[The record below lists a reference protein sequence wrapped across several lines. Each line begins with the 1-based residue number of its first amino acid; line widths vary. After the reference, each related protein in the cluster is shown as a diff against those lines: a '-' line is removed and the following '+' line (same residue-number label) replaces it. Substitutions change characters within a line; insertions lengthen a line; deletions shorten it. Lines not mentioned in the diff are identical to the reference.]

1 MPTHDVRCSAC
12 GWKKADVFV
21 RIESMP
27 YCEDCGV
34 VTVVDWS
41 HGRAPSVRGHGY
53 GSFTSIDMGALGKA
67 ETKEDYDRAVATIQ
81 QRFPGRRV
89 ELVSETKA
97 QKQERIDALRQRSY
111 ERKKQVGVDESM
123 LRERDTEVKAKRAE
137 TVIAAEKKNVAP
149 PAPPKPAMPGGM

>member
-53 GSFTSIDMGALGKA
+53 GSFTSIDMGTLGKA

-97 QKQERIDALRQRSY
+97 QTQERVDALRQRSY
-111 ERKKQVGVDESM
+111 ERKKLAGVDDGM

-137 TVIAAEKKNVAP
+137 TVVAAERKNVAP

>member
-21 RIESMP
+21 RIEAMP
-27 YCEDCGV
+27 FCEDCGV

-53 GSFTSIDMGALGKA
+53 GSFTAIDMGVLGKA

-81 QRFPGRRV
+81 ERFPGRRV
-89 ELVSETKA
+89 ELMSETKA
-97 QKQERIDALRQRSY
+97 QKQERLDSFRQRSY
-111 ERKKQVGVDESM
+111 ESKKKAGVDDRII
-123 LRERDTEVKAKRAE
+123 REQKEEVKAKRAE
-137 TVIAAEKKNVAP
+137 TVVAAEKKNLAP
-149 PAPPKPAMPGGM
+149 PPKPKPAMPGGV

>member
-21 RIESMP
+21 RIEAMP
-27 YCEDCGV
+27 FCDDCGV

-53 GSFTSIDMGALGKA
+53 GSFTAIDMGALGKA

-89 ELVSETKA
+89 ELVSETQA

-111 ERKKQVGVDESM
+111 ERKKQAGVDESM